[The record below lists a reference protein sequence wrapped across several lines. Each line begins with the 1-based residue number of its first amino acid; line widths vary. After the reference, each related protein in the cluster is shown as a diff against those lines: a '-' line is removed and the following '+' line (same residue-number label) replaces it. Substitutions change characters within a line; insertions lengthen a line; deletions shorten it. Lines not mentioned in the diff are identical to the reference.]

1 MNEHDKNFIKN
12 MSPLLIAAMV
22 MFFMLVAYETK
33 ADDHMYTEHGI
44 LITEQDLQ
52 VKSIRVNSIRGYP
65 IVDNDTIRVR
75 TNRREE
81 FDIKV
86 YSCFDISFAHR
97 LVFQPWG
104 GFSNLSRGDRI
115 IPISFG
121 RASRFPCTIRS
132 ITAVLKEK
140 EDGEEN

>member
-1 MNEHDKNFIKN
+1 MDEHDKNFIKN

-22 MFFMLVAYETK
+22 MFLMMAAYDTK
-33 ADDHMYTEHGI
+33 ADDHMYTDHGI

-52 VKSIRVNSIRGYP
+52 VKSIRVNSIRGYT

-104 GFSNLSRGDRI
+104 GFSSLSRGDRI

-140 EDGEEN
+140 EDDKEN

>member
-12 MSPLLIAAMV
+12 MAPFLITAFV
-22 MFFMLVAYETK
+22 MFLMLVAFETK
-33 ADDHMYTEHGI
+33 ADDHNYTEHGI

-52 VKSIRVNSIRGYP
+52 VKSIKVNSIRGYT
-65 IVDNDTIRVR
+65 IVENDTIRVR

-104 GFSNLSRGDRI
+104 GFSNLSRGDKI

-140 EDGEEN
+140 END